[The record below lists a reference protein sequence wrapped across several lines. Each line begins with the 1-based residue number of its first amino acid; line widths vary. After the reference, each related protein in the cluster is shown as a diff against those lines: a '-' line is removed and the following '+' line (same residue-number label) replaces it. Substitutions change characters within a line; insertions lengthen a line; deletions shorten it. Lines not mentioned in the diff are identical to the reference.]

1 MERAAGTYKIIKGGT
16 LPDIKQCAALNDRNN
31 KINI

>member
-1 MERAAGTYKIIKGGT
+1 MELAAGTYKIIKGGT
-16 LPDIKQCAALNDRNN
+16 LPDIKQCAALNDRKN

>member
-1 MERAAGTYKIIKGGT
+1 MARATGTFKIIKGGT